1 MNNKH
6 AGGRPKTK
14 MGIDEVERL
23 CQLNCTMEE
32 LAAYFGVDVRTVQ
45 LRAQNEPWIRAAMER
60 GQAMGKLSLRR
71 EQFRLAEK
79 GNAAMLMF
87 LGKQLLG
94 QRDKVEAEVT
104 VKDGDMTLEQLLAT
118 ADKLLELEKDKKK

>member
-45 LRAQNEPWIRAAMER
+45 LRAQNEPWIRAAIER

-71 EQFRLAEK
+71 EQFRLAER

-118 ADKLLELEKDKKK
+118 GDKLIELEKDKKK

>member
-6 AGGRPKTK
+6 AGGRPNTK

-60 GQAMGKLSLRR
+60 GQALGKLSLRR

>member
-32 LAAYFGVDVRTVQ
+32 LAA
-45 LRAQNEPWIRAAMER
+45 
-60 GQAMGKLSLRR
+60 
-71 EQFRLAEK
+71 
-79 GNAAMLMF
+79 
-87 LGKQLLG
+87 
-94 QRDKVEAEVT
+94 
-104 VKDGDMTLEQLLAT
+104 
-118 ADKLLELEKDKKK
+118 